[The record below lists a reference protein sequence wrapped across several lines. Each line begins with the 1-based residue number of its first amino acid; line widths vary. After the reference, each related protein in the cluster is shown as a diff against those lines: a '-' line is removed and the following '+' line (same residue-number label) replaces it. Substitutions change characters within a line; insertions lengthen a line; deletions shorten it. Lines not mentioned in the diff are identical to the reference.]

1 MFRFLFGFLV
11 GVIIGAGGTGYF
23 FSTAGGGDYLL
34 ASSQRVQKLEQDL
47 QRVSQERDVV
57 TKKLE
62 ETTSQIQVMA
72 GKFDELERRFRALEE
87 SVAYAAKKEPQ
98 EDLHEGSQGGPKEEP
113 LEQPSPAP
121 PTG

>member
-11 GVIIGAGGTGYF
+11 GVIVGAGGTGYF

-47 QRVSQERDVV
+47 QRVSQERDSMI
-57 TKKLE
+57 KKLE
-62 ETTSQIQVMA
+62 DTTNHIQTMA

-87 SVAYAAKKEPQ
+87 SFGKPAVGE
-98 EDLHEGSQGGPKEEP
+98 S
-113 LEQPSPAP
+113 LEKGHSTP
-121 PTG
+121 PDA